1 MPKWF
6 FTKDFMNYMMDPL
19 SNEGEDK
26 TPTVIDVEPCTLG

>member
-19 SNEGEDK
+19 SNENEDK
-26 TPTVIDVEPCTLG
+26 IPTVG